1 MEDAPLP
8 NEYSI
13 TLKSD
18 KNNKFNFKF
27 IGIDNYLL
35 IQSKQESKD
44 NNNIYENKI
53 QLSDIKLNK
62 YFSICDSIFD
72 VLLSLKPN
80 LSNNIKLEEIKEELN
95 LTIPLNHPLA
105 KEISFNL
112 KKINKNKDSNSNELI
127 QTLYNLIY
135 SLSEKVENQQ
145 KEIESLKKRVNDLEN
160 LNQNI
165 TTKKSEE
172 NNIQNK
178 IYFISK
184 SEFSYIIRN
193 KAEEFS
199 IRNWINGN
207 KQVKLKLIFRMSIDG
222 NTSINFHSK
231 CDNKGK
237 TLILI
242 ETKDGKRIGG
252 YTSLQWNMDG
262 QKKYGDNLWL
272 FTMGNNMFRF
282 PLIQQNKRGAIICDM
297 DNGPSFED
305 GIIFKDNTL
314 SVGYIENKG
323 IYNNG
328 KFTEEKFYVKELE
341 VFQIYIKY

>member
-18 KNNKFNFKF
+18 KNNIFNLKF

-112 KKINKNKDSNSNELI
+112 KKIIKIKIQI
-127 QTLYNLIY
+127 QTN
-135 SLSEKVENQQ
+135 
-145 KEIESLKKRVNDLEN
+145 
-160 LNQNI
+160 
-165 TTKKSEE
+165 
-172 NNIQNK
+172 
-178 IYFISK
+178 
-184 SEFSYIIRN
+184 
-193 KAEEFS
+193 
-199 IRNWINGN
+199 
-207 KQVKLKLIFRMSIDG
+207 
-222 NTSINFHSK
+222 
-231 CDNKGK
+231 
-237 TLILI
+237 
-242 ETKDGKRIGG
+242 
-252 YTSLQWNMDG
+252 
-262 QKKYGDNLWL
+262 
-272 FTMGNNMFRF
+272 
-282 PLIQQNKRGAIICDM
+282 
-297 DNGPSFED
+297 
-305 GIIFKDNTL
+305 
-314 SVGYIENKG
+314 
-323 IYNNG
+323 
-328 KFTEEKFYVKELE
+328 
-341 VFQIYIKY
+341 